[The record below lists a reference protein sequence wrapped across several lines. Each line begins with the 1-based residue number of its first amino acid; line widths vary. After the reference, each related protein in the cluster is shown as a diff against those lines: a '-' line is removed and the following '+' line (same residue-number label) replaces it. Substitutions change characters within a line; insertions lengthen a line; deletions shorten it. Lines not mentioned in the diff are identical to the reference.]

1 MYEKN
6 LLLCMNEIKSRP
18 LGQVAVM
25 VASHNEETVKF
36 AVQEYVFKN
45 R

>member
-6 LLLCMNEIKSRP
+6 LLLCMKEIKSRP
-18 LGQVAVM
+18 LGEVAVM

-36 AVQEYVFKN
+36 AVQEYDF
-45 R
+45 